1 MLIKDEYGLT
11 GTVQGLGHFFLKRK
25 LLLGLFLLVF
35 YTIVVIGISSYMV
48 KHGFWGTFLKPW
60 IIKNINVPIDY
71 FKSFSANP
79 ESIIL
84 DIKQKDILRLAHKR
98 DEAMSAGTLYYSSEE
113 DWVPAKFTHK
123 DKTLKVKIRLKGTR
137 ASHWEDEEV
146 WSYKV
151 KMKKTDTFMGMRRF
165 ALQGPHNRNYLNE
178 WIYQKLFGY
187 LGVISL
193 RYDFVEV
200 TVNGKKMPVY
210 AVEENFDK
218 RLIENNQRRE
228 GPIFRAKM
236 IPFLTDEPIDVYGM
250 SKYKEDA
257 SALKLIHSVES
268 LMEAFRLGTRPTSEV
283 FDIEMLAKA
292 LAGMDL
298 GGSFHSVNYSN
309 IRFYYNPITG
319 RVEPI
324 PYDNQHIQ
332 PLESTQL
339 LGEGH
344 WISPETYRDIG
355 GKVYIDGTE
364 RGMHW
369 LFLLFQDQVFY
380 KKYIEALEMI
390 SKKEYL
396 DGFFN
401 SIQEEQ
407 EEKLNTLYKSWPQY
421 KFSGKKVIYSNQE
434 YIRKILHP
442 EKTALAYY
450 EEIDSDSKIIYL
462 NVANIHSLPIEVM
475 GVLIADDVVLKP
487 LGEHI
492 LVAKRRRGGPLLAGN
507 TDLKNVYET
516 LLTGRDGNSKIK
528 YHRIGFK
535 IPDNFQWDPAQKSK
549 LKIQTKVFG
558 TNNLVQ
564 DSIIPWDKQSDLMR
578 MPSNVEKF
586 SFLTIDSEKKV
597 IQFKRGSWVLD
608 SDLIVPS
615 GFRLV
620 AVKGTQI
627 ELTQKAKII
636 TFSPV
641 EFIGSQD
648 DPVVFFSKNHAGQGI
663 IVMNAKDESM
673 VRHAEFSGLS
683 NPFLSGWSVTGAV
696 TFHESPATFINVK
709 FLNNNS
715 EDGLN
720 LVRSKFFMEDVLFQ
734 RTLSDAFDSDF
745 STGKIKSITFLDC
758 GNDGIDISGSQVEVD
773 HIIVNGA
780 GDKGVSAGENSQLSI
795 NTLVGKNANI
805 VVASKD
811 LSRVKIKEAKLE
823 NSKFGFAAFQKKS
836 EFGAASI
843 DVDQLEM
850 ADIELPFLIEKGSSL
865 KIEGEPI
872 QSKFK
877 NIKKLLYPPN
887 PDQS

>member
-1 MLIKDEYGLT
+1 MLIKDEYGFT
-11 GTVQGLGHFFLKRK
+11 NTIQGLGLFFKKRK
-25 LLLGLFLLVF
+25 FLIGLVLFCFYTFLVF
-35 YTIVVIGISSYMV
+35 GVSSYLV

-60 IIKNINVPIDY
+60 IIKNVNVPIDY
-71 FKSFSANP
+71 IKSFSAQP
-79 ESIIL
+79 ESIVL
-84 DIKQKDILRLAHKR
+84 DIKQKDVLKLAHKR
-98 DEAMSAGTLYYSSEE
+98 KEALSVGTLYYSSEE
-113 DWVPAKFTHK
+113 DWVPAKFTNNN
-123 DKTLKVKIRLKGTR
+123 KTYKVKIRLKGTR
-137 ASHWEDEEV
+137 SSHWEDEEV

-151 KMKKTDTFMGMRRF
+151 KMKKSDTFMGMRRF
-165 ALQGPHNRNYLNE
+165 ALQGPHNRNFLNE
-178 WIYQKLFGY
+178 WMYQKLYKY

-250 SKYKEDA
+250 SKYKDDA
-257 SALKLIHSVES
+257 SALKLVHSVES
-268 LMEAFRLGTRPTSEV
+268 LMEAFRLGTRSTSEV
-283 FDIEMLAKA
+283 FDIEMLAKS

-324 PYDNQHIQ
+324 PYDNQHLQ

-344 WISPETYRDIG
+344 WISPEIYKDIG
-355 GKVYIDGTE
+355 GKIYIDGTE

-369 LFLLFQDQVFY
+369 LFLLFQDRVFY

-421 KFSGKKVIYSNQE
+421 KFEGKKIIYSNQE
-434 YIRKILHP
+434 YIRKVLHP
-442 EKTALAYY
+442 EKAALAYW
-450 EEIDSDSKIIYL
+450 EEIDSSSNTIYL
-462 NVANIHSLPIEVM
+462 NIANIHSLPIEIMSLVVSNDL
-475 GVLIADDVVLKP
+475 VLEPI
-487 LGEHI
+487 GEHI
-492 LVAKRRRGGPLLAGN
+492 LVGKRRRGGPLLAGN

-516 LLTGRDGNSKIK
+516 LLIGRDGNSKIK

-535 IPDNFQWDPAQKSK
+535 IPEGIHWDSALKSN
-549 LKIQTKVFG
+549 LKIGTRVYGTK
-558 TNNLVQ
+558 NLIQ
-564 DSIIPWDKQSDLMR
+564 DSIIPWNKESDLMR
-578 MPSNVEKF
+578 MPSNVDKF
-586 SFLTIDSEKKV
+586 SFLKIDSDKKT

-615 GFRLV
+615 GYRFV
-620 AVKGTQI
+620 AVKGTQV
-627 ELTQKAKII
+627 ELKNKAKII
-636 TFSPV
+636 SFSPV
-641 EFIGSQD
+641 EFIGSPE
-648 DPVVFFSKNHAGQGI
+648 DPVKFFSNNHAGQGI
-663 IVMNAKDESM
+663 IIMNAKDESI
-673 VRHAEFSGLS
+673 VNHAEFSGLS

-696 TFHESPATFINVK
+696 TFHESPATFTNVK
-709 FLNNNS
+709 FLNNYS

-720 LVRSKFFMEDVLFQ
+720 LVRSKFFMDKVLFQ
-734 RTLSDAFDSDF
+734 GTFSDAFDSDF
-745 STGKIKSITFLDC
+745 STGKIKSITFLNC

-773 HIIVNGA
+773 HIEINGA

-805 VVASKD
+805 LVASKD
-811 LSRVKIKEAKLE
+811 LSRVKIKKAKLE
-823 NSKFGFAAFQKKS
+823 NSKFGFAVFQKKS

-850 ADIELPFLIEKGSSL
+850 ADLELPFLIEKGSSL
-865 KIEGEPI
+865 IVEGEQI
-872 QSKFK
+872 KSKYK